1 MKYDTPFN
9 PSPAPPPVSGPLQSS
24 PSAPQ
29 LESPMHETTTGQHI
43 RVPLSVHLCIKPK
56 ARVQAFR
63 EPLSEARGVAR

>member
-9 PSPAPPPVSGPLQSS
+9 PSPAPPPFSGPLQSS

-29 LESPMHETTTGQHI
+29 LESPVQEITTGQHI

-56 ARVQAFR
+56 TKGQAFR
-63 EPLSEARGVAR
+63 EPQSEARGAAR